1 MLADPLGRVYA
12 EALFSLAKDRN
23 VVDEVGGE
31 IGEFLELA
39 RRHPEIAAFLA
50 TPVVDPSVKVA
61 TLRKA
66 VEGRVSALVADFV
79 SLVVE
84 KRRFGAFPRIV
95 EAYRALADQH
105 AGRMRASVHAA
116 APLPP
121 ALRDEIAS
129 VLSRGLG
136 CRVELDEEVDKSLVG
151 GAVVTVDDRIYD
163 GSLRSRLMRF
173 RQQLIRSERP

>member
-12 EALFSLAKDRN
+12 EALFSLAKDRG
-23 VVDEVGGE
+23 VVDDVGAE
-31 IGEFLELA
+31 LVEFLELA
-39 RRHPEIAAFLA
+39 HRHPEIGAFLA
-50 TPVVDPSVKVA
+50 TPVVDPSVKVS

-66 VEGRVSALVADFV
+66 VEGRLSALVADFV

-84 KRRFGAFPRIV
+84 KRRFAAFPHIV
-95 EAYRALADQH
+95 EAYRGLADQH
-105 AGRMRASVHAA
+105 AGRMHASVRTA

-121 ALRDEIAS
+121 ALKEEMAS

-136 CRVELDEEVDKSLVG
+136 RRVELDEEVDKSLVG